1 MDLAIIEATKLPGVL
16 PGKQARS
23 RKVVQDL
30 VTAAFELLSDR
41 DFAALS
47 IADVCAQAGV
57 TAGAFYKR
65 FESKDLFIEYL
76 QRLVVEETR
85 RNIAVGLQAGGLA
98 QLPLPVFLEKTVT
111 ATARWYWKYEGFAR
125 ASLRWSQAHPR
136 SWSPLR
142 ETGARYAAA
151 VEPVIACIVGK
162 PRHAE
167 LSEAIRFSVQSM
179 IGMFNTMVLLDPGPF
194 KLRNRRTL
202 DMMVRSITLMI
213 EDAVRRA
220 GTDAG

>member
-1 MDLAIIEATKLPGVL
+1 MDLAIIEATTLPGVL

-30 VTAAFELLSDR
+30 VAAALELLADR
-41 DFAALS
+41 DFTALS

-65 FESKDLFIEYL
+65 FESKDLFVEYL

-85 RNIAVGLQAGGLA
+85 RNIPTAAQVERLA
-98 QLPLPVFLEKTVT
+98 RLPLAVFLEKTVA

-142 ETGARYAAA
+142 ETGVRYAAA
-151 VEPVIACIVGK
+151 VEPVIARIVG
-162 PRHAE
+162 RTRGGGE
-167 LSEAIRFSVQSM
+167 LTDAIRFSIQQM
-179 IGMFNTMVLLDPGPF
+179 IGTFNTMVLIDPGPYR
-194 KLRNRRTL
+194 LRNRRTL
-202 DMMVRSITLMI
+202 EMMVRSMTLMI
-213 EDAVRRA
+213 EDAARRER
-220 GTDAG
+220 